1 MDYQLLIFDI
11 SYSSYEK
18 LERMSEQP
26 NQLTLPIRPP
36 RKIARHQSM
45 PSIAVRGVG
54 TLHTKRFYDQPYR
67 VFE

>member
-26 NQLTLPIRPP
+26 IRPP

-45 PSIAVRGVG
+45 PNIAVRGVG